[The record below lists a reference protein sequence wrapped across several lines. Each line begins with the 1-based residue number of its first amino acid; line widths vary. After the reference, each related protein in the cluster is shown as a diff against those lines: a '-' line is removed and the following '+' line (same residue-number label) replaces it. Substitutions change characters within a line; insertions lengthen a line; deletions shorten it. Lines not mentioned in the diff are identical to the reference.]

1 MMRVLLFANPIAGR
15 GRGGRIAAALQEVL
29 GRGGIDVRVF
39 LQRADRIDPTA
50 LRDAVGDDIAR
61 SAAISIGGDGT
72 LRGVAEALVGA
83 FAPGSPRDARDDNSV
98 IVTNLIPPLLVV
110 PLGTANLMGKHLGV
124 DWHRRRFEE
133 AVLDAI
139 RRRQTVRLDAARAD
153 GKIFLLMAGIGID
166 AAVVHQLARVRKGP
180 IDLSSYVVP
189 AALAL
194 GNYRYPPLRVIVD
207 GAEVFPMSPG
217 MAFIGN
223 VPEYG
228 TGFPILPMAKSDD
241 GLLDVCV
248 LPCASPQEAIHLVLQ
263 AAAGEHVNAEGVVY
277 TKGKRVRVESSQ
289 RIPVQ
294 VDGDAAGHTPVEI
307 DLLPL
312 RLPFIV
318 P

>member
-1 MMRVLLFANPIAGR
+1 V
-15 GRGGRIAAALQEVL
+15 LQEAL

-39 LQRADRIDPTA
+39 LQRADRIDPQN
-50 LRDAVGDDIAR
+50 LRDVVGCDGSTA
-61 SAAISIGGDGT
+61 AAISIGGDGT
-72 LRGVAEALVGA
+72 LRGVAELLIRS
-83 FAPGSPRDARDDNSV
+83 FAVAEGRSPDC
-98 IVTNLIPPLLVV
+98 IPPLLVV

-133 AVLDAI
+133 SVLDAI
-139 RRRQTVRLDAARAD
+139 RRRQTVLLDAARAN
-153 GKIFLLMAGIGID
+153 GKPFLLMAGVGID
-166 AAVVHQLARVRKGP
+166 AAVVHQLARIRKGP
-180 IDLSSYVVP
+180 IDLTSYVLP

-194 GNYRYPPLRVIVD
+194 QNYRYPPIRVIVD
-207 GAEVFPMSPG
+207 DAEVFAMSPG
-217 MAFIGN
+217 MAFVGN

-248 LPCASPQEAIHLVLQ
+248 LPCASPQEAVQLVLQ

-277 TKGKRVRVESSQ
+277 TKGRRVRIESSE

-307 DLLPL
+307 DLLPV

>member
-1 MMRVLLFANPIAGR
+1 MPGMTRVLLFANPIAGR

-29 GRGGIDVRVF
+29 GRGGVDVRVF
-39 LQRADRIDPTA
+39 LQRADRIEPRA
-50 LRDAVGDDIAR
+50 LRDAIGDDIAN

-72 LRGVAEALVGA
+72 LRGVAEALVAA
-83 FAPGSPRDARDDNSV
+83 FGRDDASAV
-98 IVTNLIPPLLVV
+98 SIPPLLVV

-139 RRRQTVRLDAARAD
+139 RRRQTVQLDAARAD

-180 IDLSSYVVP
+180 IDLSSYVLP

-207 GAEVFPMSPG
+207 GTEVFPMSPG

-228 TGFPILPMAKSDD
+228 TGFPILPMARSDD

-248 LPCASPQEAIHLVLQ
+248 LPCASPQEAIQLVLQ
-263 AAAGEHVNAEGVVY
+263 AAAGEHVDAEGVVY
-277 TKGKRVRVESSQ
+277 TKGTRVRVESSEP
-289 RIPVQ
+289 IPVQ
-294 VDGDAAGHTPVEI
+294 VDGDAAGYTPVDI
-307 DLLPL
+307 DLLPV

>member
-1 MMRVLLFANPIAGR
+1 MTRVLLLANPIAGR
-15 GRGGRIAAALQEVL
+15 GRGGRIAAALQDVL
-29 GRGGIDVRVF
+29 GRAGVEVRVF
-39 LQRADRIDPTA
+39 LQRADRIEPRA
-50 LRDAVGDDIAR
+50 LRDAVGDDAD

-83 FAPGSPRDARDDNSV
+83 FAGDDDSV
-98 IVTNLIPPLLVV
+98 TAADHHIPPLLVV

-124 DWHRRRFEE
+124 DWHRRSFEE

-139 RRRQTVRLDAARAD
+139 RRRQTVQLDAARAD

-180 IDLSSYVVP
+180 IDLSSYVLP

-207 GAEVFPMSPG
+207 GTEVFPMSPG

-228 TGFPILPMAKSDD
+228 TGFPILPMARSDD

-248 LPCASPQEAIHLVLQ
+248 LPCASPQEAIHLVLR
-263 AAAGEHVNAEGVVY
+263 AAAGEHVDAEGVVY
-277 TKGKRVRVESSQ
+277 TKGTRVRVESPQ
-289 RIPVQ
+289 DIPVQ
-294 VDGDAAGHTPVEI
+294 VDGDAAGHTPVDI
-307 DLLPL
+307 DLLPV